1 MTVILGDNVT
11 RKDYE
16 ILFNLDGTPVSVG
29 REGDIE
35 LNLGSSSHYD
45 FIEPLCAK
53 ESLEKRVSR
62 KQFSLEE
69 IKGSVWLRDLN
80 SLNGTF
86 VHGEK
91 VNEEGF
97 PLMNGDEITAGEN
110 YGFNFYFDGVIKYA
124 PEKKVEKSKLDKIK
138 DAYAKTKD
146 LGVRAVRYF
155 VDLEFLI

>member
-1 MTVILGDNVT
+1 MTAVLYDRVS

-16 ILFNLDGTPVSVG
+16 VFFNSDGTPVSVG

-69 IKGSVWLRDLN
+69 INGSVLLKDLNSRNGTRVNGEDVDGEGSWLRDGN
-80 SLNGTF
+80 
-86 VHGEK
+86 
-91 VNEEGF
+91 
-97 PLMNGDEITAGEN
+97 EITVGKN
-110 YGFNFYFDGVIKYA
+110 YGFNFYFDGEIKYA
-124 PEKKVEKSKLDKIK
+124 PEKVQKSKLDKIK
-138 DAYAKTKD
+138 DAYASARD
-146 LGVRAVRYF
+146 FGVRAVRYF